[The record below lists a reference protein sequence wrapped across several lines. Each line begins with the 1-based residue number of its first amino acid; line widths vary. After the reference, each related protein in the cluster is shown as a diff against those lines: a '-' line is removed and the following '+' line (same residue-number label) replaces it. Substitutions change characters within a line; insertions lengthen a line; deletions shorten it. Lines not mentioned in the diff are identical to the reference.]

1 MSVNTNFNVFQAISV
16 SVTFEISFIRKMLVA
31 LTMVFSISTL
41 PVALAQGR
49 TTTHRVGAVMASSDD
64 QEFGLDSALAMGK
77 MSLEMPVE
85 STGDVDR
92 DFVSMMIPHAQG
104 AIDVARAELKY
115 GHSEDLRRLARSL
128 IAERESEISDMSIG
142 IGVPSHEHQ

>member
-1 MSVNTNFNVFQAISV
+1 MSVNANFNVFQAI

-31 LTMVFSISTL
+31 LTMVFLISTL

-64 QEFGLDSALAMGK
+64 QEFGLDSALAMSK

-128 IAERESEISDMSIG
+128 IAERESEISDMRIG